1 MIEFSQVY
9 GNRKRRKYGLFSNL
23 MYNIRAVWQ
32 FDRKLF
38 WCQFLPIVPT
48 VLAAYLGTLL
58 PAEVVRVL
66 QEEWSVDRIIG
77 YICLLTVVLIIC
89 NMISKGMN
97 NYTGTVSHRLSLFYA
112 DKCFRKVM
120 DLDYDLLEQPEKQ
133 DVIGNA
139 WKGVRD
145 SYNFDLACMAFPI
158 CLSSGVSVVFYGIL
172 IGRKSIL
179 LVALM
184 ILSVALSMY
193 LLNFARK
200 KHRECYDRLSR
211 YSKEAAYISSQAIDG
226 SAGKDIRIY
235 KLLDLFLKKY
245 DEALEHMGKV
255 FAGIHNWYFLKHVS
269 DAVFG
274 FVIDFFAWGYLI
286 YLLVQERLTAA
297 EFVLYL
303 GLMNGFAAYFET
315 FIRFVLQMGPMSV
328 SISYIRELLE
338 MENRWG
344 SSDKAQGIAEI
355 VSPIT
360 IELRDVSYTYPGNDT
375 PTLSHISLT
384 IKVGEKLAL
393 LGLNGAGKTTL
404 VKLICG
410 FYQPTEGS
418 ILANGRLITDYNREA
433 YYKAVSVLFQDS
445 GLLPVGMDE
454 NLTCAG
460 AEERDGKKLN
470 WALSMS
476 GFEEKYRSLQGSTFD
491 STAFSGG
498 ELQKCLFARALY
510 KESGLL
516 ILDEPTAA
524 LDPIAENELYQHF
537 SEAAAGR
544 TTIYI
549 SHRLSSTRFCDRIV
563 LLEHGTIVE
572 EGTHESLMREK
583 TRYAELFEIQ
593 SRYYKMQEE
602 NMRRSALMG
611 DTYVENAAE
620 QEGVFA

>member
-9 GNRKRRKYGLFSNL
+9 GNRKRRKYGLSSNL

-66 QEEWSVDRIIG
+66 QEGWSAERIIG
-77 YICLLTVVLIIC
+77 YICLLTAVLLVC

-97 NYTGTVSHRLSLFYA
+97 GYTGTVSHRLSLFYA

-120 DLDYDLLEQPEKQ
+120 DLDYDLLEQSEKQ

-274 FVIDFFAWGYLI
+274 FVIDFFAWGVSDLSAGAG
-286 YLLVQERLTAA
+286 AA
-297 EFVLYL
+297 D
-303 GLMNGFAAYFET
+303 
-315 FIRFVLQMGPMSV
+315 
-328 SISYIRELLE
+328 
-338 MENRWG
+338 G
-344 SSDKAQGIAEI
+344 SGICI
-355 VSPIT
+355 VSG
-360 IELRDVSYTYPGNDT
+360 SY
-375 PTLSHISLT
+375 
-384 IKVGEKLAL
+384 EW
-393 LGLNGAGKTTL
+393 
-404 VKLICG
+404 ICG
-410 FYQPTEGS
+410 
-418 ILANGRLITDYNREA
+418 
-433 YYKAVSVLFQDS
+433 LF
-445 GLLPVGMDE
+445 
-454 NLTCAG
+454 
-460 AEERDGKKLN
+460 
-470 WALSMS
+470 
-476 GFEEKYRSLQGSTFD
+476 
-491 STAFSGG
+491 
-498 ELQKCLFARALY
+498 
-510 KESGLL
+510 
-516 ILDEPTAA
+516 
-524 LDPIAENELYQHF
+524 
-537 SEAAAGR
+537 
-544 TTIYI
+544 
-549 SHRLSSTRFCDRIV
+549 
-563 LLEHGTIVE
+563 
-572 EGTHESLMREK
+572 
-583 TRYAELFEIQ
+583 
-593 SRYYKMQEE
+593 
-602 NMRRSALMG
+602 
-611 DTYVENAAE
+611 
-620 QEGVFA
+620 

>member
-1 MIEFSQVY
+1 M
-9 GNRKRRKYGLFSNL
+9 FSNL
-23 MYNIRAVWQ
+23 MYNIRSSWQ

-38 WCQFLPIVPT
+38 WCQFLPILPT
-48 VLAAYLGTLL
+48 VLAAYLGTLI

-66 QEEWSVDRIIG
+66 QEGWTVERIIV
-77 YICLLTVVLIIC
+77 YICLLTAILIFT

-97 NYTGTVSHRLSLFYA
+97 GYVNTVSNRLALFYG

-120 DLDYDLLEQPEKQ
+120 DLDYDLLEQPRQQ
-133 DVIGNA
+133 DIIGNA

-145 SYNFDLACMAFPI
+145 SYNFNLACLAFPV
-158 CLSSGVSVVFYGIL
+158 CFASGVSVVLYGVI

-179 LVALM
+179 LVVLM
-184 ILSVALSMY
+184 ILSVVLSMF
-193 LLNFARK
+193 LLNLARK
-200 KHRECYDRLSR
+200 KHKKCYDRLSR
-211 YSKEAAYISSQAIDG
+211 YSKEAAYISGQAIDG

-235 KLLDLFLKKY
+235 KLLDLFMKKY
-245 DEALEHMGKV
+245 DEALEHMDGI
-255 FAGIHNWYFLKHVS
+255 FGGIHNWYFLRSVS

-274 FVIDFFAWGYLI
+274 FIIDFWAWGYLI
-286 YLLVQERLTAA
+286 YLLVQGQLTAA

-315 FIRFVLQMGPMSV
+315 FIRFVLQMMPMSV
-328 SISYIRELLE
+328 TISYIRELLE
-338 MENRWG
+338 IENQWG
-344 SSDKAQGIAEI
+344 GDKGIPELTLP
-355 VSPIT
+355 VT
-360 IELRDVSYTYPGNDT
+360 IELRDVSYTYPGNDS

-384 IKVGEKLAL
+384 IRAGEKLAL

-410 FYQPTEGS
+410 FYRPTEGVV
-418 ILANGRLITDYNREA
+418 LANGRPITDYNREA

-454 NLTCAG
+454 NLTCVSG
-460 AEERDGKKLN
+460 EKRDGKKLG

-476 GFEEKYRSLQGSTFD
+476 GFEEKYNSLRGTNFD

-498 ELQKCLFARALY
+498 ELQKGLFARALY

-544 TTIYI
+544 TTVYI

-563 LLEHGTIVE
+563 LLEHGSIVE
-572 EGTHESLMREK
+572 EGTHESLMRDK

-593 SRYYKMQEE
+593 SRYYRQQEE
-602 NMRRSALMG
+602 KMRRSALMG
-611 DTYVENAAE
+611 DAYVENEAE